1 MKWLSFQKTVVTN
14 LLENQ
19 DKLVDEYMNK
29 IFAGKIL
36 QNEDIEN
43 IIMMNKNNIRQILE
57 SYNKSL
63 YQYCEYVISLENE
76 VSKKW

>member
-36 QNEDIEN
+36 QNQN
-43 IIMMNKNNIRQILE
+43 I
-57 SYNKSL
+57 
-63 YQYCEYVISLENE
+63 
-76 VSKKW
+76 